1 MMSTIVE
8 KHDALLRAK
17 RDEITAIDRDPTYV
31 NNPGL
36 RQKAVNAKSE
46 EYNAIMETAAQ
57 YMLRNERALAQQL
70 HAIGYQGNFRFEN
83 VDAKQLASLPAP
95 K

>member
-1 MMSTIVE
+1 MMSTMVE